1 MDIAN
6 ALESA
11 FTGFG
16 NFMWGTP
23 LLILLMGGGIFFFF
37 SSKFVQ
43 FKYLGHAINVLRGK
57 YDDPDEKG
65 QINHYEALSTQ
76 LASTVGMGNIS
87 GVAVA
92 IIMGGPGAIFWMWVS
107 AFFGMATKYFTC
119 SLAIMYRGT
128 DSAGA
133 LQGGPM
139 YVIRE
144 GLSKNWHW
152 LAIVF
157 SLAGMIGVLPI
168 FQANQLTQV
177 IHDVILVPNGIGK
190 GYTDFGLFMVKTS
203 DLVTGIVLTVMVSF
217 VIFGG
222 IKRIGT
228 VAGKL
233 VPLMVILYFVTVA
246 YILIMNISEV
256 PALLSFIVVDAFTGK
271 AIAGGAIGAVII
283 TGARRA
289 AFSNEAGIGTAPMAH
304 GAAKTNEPIR
314 EGLVAMLGPAIDTL
328 IVCTLTALAILIT
341 GVWKESG
348 SNGVTLTVEA
358 FEAAIPGYGGY
369 ILTLCATIFAVTSLF
384 SLSYYGEKCFSY
396 LFGAD
401 KKNYYNYFYVSS
413 IILGAI
419 ASLTSIIGLIDG
431 LYATM
436 AFPTVISAILLSPK
450 VKKAAKKYFGEL
462 KSNNQSRLENVKRQ

>member
-1 MDIAN
+1 MDLAN

-11 FTGFG
+11 LTWFG
-16 NFMWGTP
+16 DFMWGTP

-57 YDDPDEKG
+57 FDDPDEKG

-128 DSAGA
+128 DSAGE

-144 GLSKNWHW
+144 GLSKKWHW
-152 LAIVF
+152 LAVVF

-177 IHDVILVPNGIGK
+177 IHDVMLVPNGIGE
-190 GYTDFGLFMVKTS
+190 GYTDFGFFMVKTS
-203 DLVTGIVLTVMVSF
+203 DMVTGIVLTILVSF

-233 VPLMVILYFVTVA
+233 VPLMIILYFVTVI
-246 YILIMNISEV
+246 YILIMHIGKV
-256 PALLSFIVVDAFTGK
+256 PGLLSLIVVDAFTGK
-271 AIAGGAIGAVII
+271 AVMGGAIGAVII

-328 IVCTLTALAILIT
+328 IVCTLTAMAILIT
-341 GVWKESG
+341 DVWKESG

-358 FEAAIPGYGGY
+358 FELAIPGYGGY

-396 LFGAD
+396 LFGAE
-401 KKNYYNYFYVSS
+401 KKKYYNYFYVSS
-413 IILGAI
+413 IILGSV
-419 ASLTSIIGLIDG
+419 ASLSSIIGLIDG

-436 AFPTVISAILLSPK
+436 AFPTMISALLLSPK
-450 VKKAAKKYFGEL
+450 VKKAAKKYFREL
-462 KSNNQSRLENVKRQ
+462 RNYNSVRQ

>member
-1 MDIAN
+1 MDLAN

-11 FTGFG
+11 LTWFG
-16 NFMWGTP
+16 DFMWGTP

-57 YDDPDEKG
+57 FDDPDEKG

-128 DSAGA
+128 DSAGE

-144 GLSKNWHW
+144 GLSKKWHW
-152 LAIVF
+152 LAVVF

-177 IHDVILVPNGIGK
+177 IHDVMLVPNGIGE
-190 GYTDFGLFMVKTS
+190 GYTDFGFFMVKTS
-203 DLVTGIVLTVMVSF
+203 DMVTGIVLTILVSF

-233 VPLMVILYFVTVA
+233 VPLMIILYFVTVI
-246 YILIMNISEV
+246 YILIRHIGKV
-256 PALLSFIVVDAFTGK
+256 PGLLSLIVVDAFTGK
-271 AIAGGAIGAVII
+271 AVMGGAIGAVII

-328 IVCTLTALAILIT
+328 IVCTLTAMAILIT
-341 GVWKESG
+341 DVWKESG

-358 FEAAIPGYGGY
+358 FELAIPGYGGY

-396 LFGAD
+396 LFGAE
-401 KKNYYNYFYVSS
+401 KKKYYNYFYVSS
-413 IILGAI
+413 IILGSV
-419 ASLTSIIGLIDG
+419 ASLSSIIGLIDG

-436 AFPTVISAILLSPK
+436 AFPTMISALLLSPK
-450 VKKAAKKYFGEL
+450 VKKAAKKYFREL
-462 KSNNQSRLENVKRQ
+462 RIYNSVRQ

>member
-1 MDIAN
+1 MNIAN
-6 ALESA
+6 AIESA
-11 FTGFG
+11 LTWFG

-43 FKYLGHAINVLRGK
+43 FKYIRHAINVLRGK

-92 IIMGGPGAIFWMWVS
+92 IVIGGPGAIFWMWVS

-128 DSAGA
+128 DSAGE

-144 GLSKNWHW
+144 GLSKKWHW

-157 SLAGMIGVLPI
+157 CLAGMIGVLPV

-177 IHDVILVPNGIGK
+177 IHDVMLVPNGIGD
-190 GYTDFGLFMVKTS
+190 GYTDFRFFMVKTS
-203 DLVTGIVLTVMVSF
+203 DMVTGIVLTILVSF

-222 IKRIGT
+222 IKRIGK

-233 VPLMVILYFVTVA
+233 VPLMVVLYFVTVF
-246 YILIMNISEV
+246 YILIMHIGKV
-256 PALLSFIVVDAFTGK
+256 PDLLSLIVVDAFTGK
-271 AIAGGAIGAVII
+271 AVMGGAIGAVII

-328 IVCTLTALAILIT
+328 IVCTLTAMAILIT
-341 GVWKESG
+341 DVWKESD

-358 FEAAIPGYGGY
+358 FELAIPGYGGY

-396 LFGAD
+396 LFGAK

-413 IILGAI
+413 IILGAV
-419 ASLTSIIGLIDG
+419 ASLSSIIGLIDG
-431 LYATM
+431 LYAMM
-436 AFPTVISAILLSPK
+436 AFPTMISALLLSPK
-450 VKKAAKKYFGEL
+450 VKAAAKKYFREL
-462 KSNNQSRLENVKRQ
+462 NDSRSIRQ